1 MIHLR
6 PSESNHKANGVAS
19 SKDDV
24 PTHMVQLRKTN
35 STVGSPVDNRAPVK
49 SPTGHMVQL
58 KRTESVAR
66 EKAAA
71 PAVSDAPAQMVQLR
85 KTEKQVHAP
94 AGEAPAAAPER
105 LVSLRKSS
113 RPEPQV
119 SSAVDTEAEE
129 LALKLKKANERAESD
144 KTHALPTAHLLEPK
158 VDKKKFE
165 DTKAAEA
172 KSKLRQTD
180 YVPSAIKKERED
192 AMNASGRMIGPQSV
206 QVVLKDIAKEDAAG
220 DKATAA
226 SHLDS
231 NWGVPLSHLT
241 EGEAAL
247 RRARMKIYADEKAV
261 SVREATRRPD
271 AVKSEP
277 SLHKEDIQEGDADS
291 EPEEEPEPIPHIGLE
306 PEPILEAQPQP
317 EPEPEEEPEE
327 EPMAPPPSFLLKSQY
342 ARPKPPPTSTATT
355 SVGEALISIA
365 AGEEAPAE
373 CAARTAPF
381 SALDIRR
388 EEDDSGAQKGN
399 AKGAPACGCVVA

>member
-94 AGEAPAAAPER
+94 AGE
-105 LVSLRKSS
+105 
-113 RPEPQV
+113 
-119 SSAVDTEAEE
+119 SAVDTEAEE

-277 SLHKEDIQEGDADS
+277 SLHKEDIQEVEADR
-291 EPEEEPEPIPHIGLE
+291 EREEEPEPIPHIGLE

-365 AGEEAPAE
+365 AGEEA
-373 CAARTAPF
+373 
-381 SALDIRR
+381 
-388 EEDDSGAQKGN
+388 
-399 AKGAPACGCVVA
+399 